1 MNIIDNNNKNQ
12 VLPITDHK
20 RSRSITKSFE
30 DNITNIKIQTSTA
43 NRLKRKPLI
52 TNSEGIDE
60 LDRMKKIS
68 KEKY

>member
-43 NRLKRKPLI
+43 NRLKRKALL

-68 KEKY
+68 KEK